1 MDFLIAF
8 IIFLAS
14 MTASI
19 IWNFSMLIPLVIGY
33 FAFAAVALHR
43 GGSVKG
49 IFNDTKNGFKKGLV
63 VIQVMLCIGV
73 LTAMWRASGTI
84 LWFVYYGVQ
93 IITPHVF
100 ILVTFLLCAI
110 LSYALGT
117 SFGVAGTMGYI
128 LMTIGAASGAN
139 LVLTGGAVMSG
150 IYFGDRCSYASSSA
164 ILTAMLTKSDMQKNV
179 PMMLK
184 TGWIPIGA
192 AAALYA
198 LLSYLYPMT
207 NTDIDWILSAI
218 TSDYSVAWPLVIPAL
233 IMFILPL
240 FKLPIWIIML
250 ISAGTAYLCA
260 VFIQGMGPLDTLIAC
275 FAGVTEGRGRM
286 GELLL
291 GGGMISMVEVSV
303 ILVLSCSYSEIFESS
318 DMLKNVT
325 AKMSEMIGKIGRFA
339 STFIIGTLGC
349 AVFCNQTIGDIVAVN
364 VLDKAYRVS
373 GGSSDEFAMDIE
385 NSLILTAGM
394 IPWCLACKV
403 PLELIGAD
411 VRSVPFGFSLY
422 FIPIY
427 YYFAKKRYKW
437 NTEGKL

>member
-1 MDFLIAF
+1 M
-8 IIFLAS
+8 
-14 MTASI
+14 MASI

-33 FAFAAVALHR
+33 FAFAFVAIHR
-43 GGSVKG
+43 GLHIGDVAKA
-49 IFNDTKNGFKKGLV
+49 TAKGFKKGFV

-93 IITPHVF
+93 VITPHIF
-100 ILVTFLLCAI
+100 ILLTFVLCAL

-128 LMTIGAASGAN
+128 LMTIASASGAN

-164 ILTAMLTKSDMQKNV
+164 ILTAMLTETDMQRNV

-184 TGWIPIGA
+184 TSWVPIGA
-192 AAALYA
+192 VAVLYA
-198 LLSYLYPMT
+198 VLSYFYPMT
-207 NTDIDWILSAI
+207 NTDTGWILSAI
-218 TSDYSVAWPLVIPAL
+218 TNDYTISWQLVIPAL

-250 ISAGTAYLCA
+250 ISSFTAYLCA
-260 VFIQGMGPLDTLIAC
+260 VMLQDMSALDALIAC
-275 FAGVTEGRGRM
+275 FAGVTEAKGEM
-286 GELLL
+286 GQLLL
-291 GGGMISMVEVSV
+291 GGGMVSMVEVCV
-303 ILVLSCSYSEIFESS
+303 ILVLSCSYSEIFESA
-318 DMLKNVT
+318 DMLKTVT
-325 AKMSEMIGKIGRFA
+325 EKMSAMIGKIGRFA
-339 STFIIGTLGC
+339 STFIIGTAGC

-364 VLDKAYRVS
+364 VLDKAYRAT
-373 GGSSDEFAMDIE
+373 GGESEEFAMDIE

-411 VRSVPFGFSLY
+411 VRSIPFGFLLY
-422 FIPIY
+422 FIPLY
-427 YYFAKKRYKW
+427 YYFAKKRFFK
-437 NTEGKL
+437 NAGGKL